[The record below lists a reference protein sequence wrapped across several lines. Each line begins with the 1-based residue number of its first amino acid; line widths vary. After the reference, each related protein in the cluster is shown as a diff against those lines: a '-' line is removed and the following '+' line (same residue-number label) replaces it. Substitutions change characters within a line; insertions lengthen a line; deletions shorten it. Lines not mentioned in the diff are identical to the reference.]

1 MLAST
6 ENSSV
11 AGGDSDDD
19 FDWEEIVVP
28 QADQPQEAP
37 PASALVKDDVQE
49 GPSERPHIEITIQT
63 QRRAKKGASPKKNPR
78 AEQLYAERLA
88 RLCSHQIH
96 TVALLANARIRNKWI
111 NDPLLHVRLH
121 CMPTTAFRSPLTNMT
136 ATGPTDV
143 HHTNP
148 PPKWICN

>member
-63 QRRAKKGASPKKNPR
+63 QRRAKKGASPK
-78 AEQLYAERLA
+78 YV
-88 RLCSHQIH
+88 
-96 TVALLANARIRNKWI
+96 TV
-111 NDPLLHVRLH
+111 VYF
-121 CMPTTAFRSPLTNMT
+121 M
-136 ATGPTDV
+136 
-143 HHTNP
+143 
-148 PPKWICN
+148 